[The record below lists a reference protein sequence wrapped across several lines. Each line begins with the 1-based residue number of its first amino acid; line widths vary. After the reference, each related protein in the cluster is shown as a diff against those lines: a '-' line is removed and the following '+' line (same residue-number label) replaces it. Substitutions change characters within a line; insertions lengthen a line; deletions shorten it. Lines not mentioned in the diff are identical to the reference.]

1 MYVSVSEKKVVLMA
15 KFVFLNL
22 PFQAHI
28 NPTLP
33 VVRELVARGNEVI
46 YYLTEKY
53 RPAIEATGARFYGYQ
68 SMLEQPGS
76 DAQQE
81 SHPLALPIMTVD
93 ECCFVMPQILE
104 SVRAERADCI
114 VYNPLCLSGR
124 FIAQIL
130 EIPAVISRAFF
141 VSHENNL
148 RSYQFGER
156 DPKIEKRLQASME
169 YLCTSYPIE
178 PFNIMGIFFHKE
190 PLNIVY
196 IPRSFQP
203 YGESFGKEYRFVG
216 PSTGLYC
223 ETADFP
229 FDQLSQAPLIYVTS
243 GTIFNH
249 NPHFFETCF
258 EAFADQPWQVVM
270 TLGRQAERLEPGP
283 LPRNFLVRS
292 YVPQFELLQRAAL
305 CIHHGGMVTI
315 MDCIS
320 LGVPMVAIPQAA
332 NQQPNAR
339 RVAETGLGTV
349 LEKGS
354 VSAEDL
360 RKAAISVF
368 NDSLIRENVQRMQEE
383 AKLAGGFKA
392 AADALQ
398 NFVHTLR

>member
-1 MYVSVSEKKVVLMA
+1 MP
-15 KFVFLNL
+15 KFVLISL

-53 RPAIEATGARFYGYQ
+53 RLAIEATGAGFYGYQ

-76 DAQQE
+76 DTQQE

-104 SVRAERADCI
+104 SVRAEHADCI
-114 VYNPLCLSGR
+114 VYNPWCLSGR
-124 FIAQIL
+124 FIAQVL
-130 EIPAVISRAFF
+130 SIPAVLSRAFF

-148 RSYQFGER
+148 HSYQFGER
-156 DPKIEKRLQASME
+156 DPEVEKRLQASMKQ
-169 YLCTSYPIE
+169 LCARYPIE
-178 PFNIMGIFFHKE
+178 PFNIMSIFFHKE
-190 PLNIVY
+190 ALNIVY

-203 YGESFGKEYRFVG
+203 YGESFGKEYLFVG

-229 FDQLSQAPLIYVTS
+229 FSQLSQAPLIYVTS

-249 NPHFFETCF
+249 NPRFFETCF
-258 EAFADQPWQVVM
+258 AAFADQPWQVVM
-270 TLGRQAERLEPGP
+270 TTGKQAGLLELGQ
-283 LPRNFLVRS
+283 LPKNFLVRS
-292 YVPQFELLQRAAL
+292 YVPQFEVLQRAAL

-320 LGVPMVAIPQAA
+320 LGIPMVAIPQAA

-339 RVAETGLGTV
+339 RVAETGLGAV
-349 LEKGS
+349 LEKES
-354 VSAEDL
+354 VTADAL
-360 RKAAISVF
+360 REAAVSVF
-368 NDSLIRENVQRMQEE
+368 NDPLIHKNVQRMQEE
-383 AKLAGGFKA
+383 AKSSGGFKA

-398 NFVHTLR
+398 YFVHASA